1 MKLQR
6 AGSVLLLLAALAQGQ
21 DRNNN
26 VREKESV
33 VREPALREELLEMEK
48 EDLDIRSSVIKE
60 FAAKGIPFGGSKP
73 ITDPALVKAFMERTR
88 KMNEVDKKHRLRL
101 KEIVKKYGWPGKS
114 LVGKDGAHAAWL
126 LAQHSERDLA
136 FQKRCLKLMKA
147 APKGEVEG
155 QDIAYLTDCLLIAQK
170 KKQLYGTQL
179 QVTGGT
185 FKPRPIEDEANVDRR
200 RAAMGMSSL
209 AEYLDI
215 ARAEYERSA
224 KKNDKQ

>member
-1 MKLQR
+1 MKLQL
-6 AGSVLLLLAALAQGQ
+6 AGSLFLLLAALAGAQG
-21 DRNNN
+21 RNDQG
-26 VREKESV
+26 REKEPA
-33 VREPALREELLEMEK
+33 VREPALRAELLDMEK
-48 EDLDIRSSVIKE
+48 EDLDIRNSVIKE
-60 FAAKGIPFGGSKP
+60 FAAKGMPFGGSKP
-73 ITDPALVKAFMERTR
+73 ITDPAMVKAFLEPTR
-88 KMNEVDKKHRLRL
+88 KMNEVDKKHRMRL

-155 QDIAYLTDCLLIAQK
+155 QDIAYLTDSLLIAER

-179 QVTGGT
+179 QVKGGT
-185 FKPRPIEDEANVDRR
+185 FKPRPIEDEANVDKR

-209 AEYLDI
+209 AEYLEI
-215 ARAEYERSA
+215 AQAEYDRSA
-224 KKNDKQ
+224 KKNEKK